1 MSRDI
6 VSKFLATC
14 VVFAGTLYKI
24 PQVLKIYKARSAKG
38 VSLTMI
44 TTDAWT
50 TMVETAYS
58 YGNGQP
64 FLDWG
69 EAPSQLICS
78 TSVALQILYYQRHVR
93 KLILAK
99 YATTFLLFTGVVMHA
114 PLLLGKRIGFQLLKF
129 LKTINMF
136 ITFISKFPQIMENYK
151 TKSTGQ
157 LSAPTMATGCLGGIG
172 KYFKRRS
179 EHREWKHCS

>member
-1 MSRDI
+1 
-6 VSKFLATC
+6 
-14 VVFAGTLYKI
+14 
-24 PQVLKIYKARSAKG
+24 
-38 VSLTMI
+38 MI

-129 LKTINMF
+129 LKT
-136 ITFISKFPQIMENYK
+136 TFIE
-151 TKSTGQ
+151 
-157 LSAPTMATGCLGGIG
+157 
-172 KYFKRRS
+172 
-179 EHREWKHCS
+179 